1 MTRWLALS
9 LLTLLL
15 GPTVAPAADPG
26 PTITLGPRSACVV
39 PTSNRQARADG
50 GIVEVQLTAPNALTA
65 TMTGAVAANAILGRE
80 SAATQSFHLEQEF
93 VVEAPGDV
101 TMTLESTLV
110 GLVRARH
117 RAGAEARLASA
128 RICPAGAPDSPLVLA
143 HPPFDPGPAGA
154 RLCNQRLSPIEVPGM
169 PAGRYV
175 LTADFVLAGRA
186 GGVADG
192 HALADF
198 SPTAALPADWVR
210 SRDPFQG
217 VDKKGFGFR
226 TSLTVESA
234 GATGVASRT
243 IIGRDAALTPTAAT
257 AVPRPLRSAVVL
269 GLDRHT
275 VRR

>member
-1 MTRWLALS
+1 MTRRLALP

-15 GPTVAPAADPG
+15 GPSLAFAADPG
-26 PTITLGPRSACVV
+26 PTITLGPRTACVT
-39 PTSNRQARADG
+39 PTSSRQARADG
-50 GIVEVQLTAPNALTA
+50 GIVEVQLTAPNVLTA
-65 TMTGAVAANAILGRE
+65 SLTGAVAANAILGCE

-101 TMTLESTLV
+101 TMTFESTLV

-128 RICPAGAPDSPLVLA
+128 RVCPTGSPDSPLVLS

-154 RLCNQRLSPIEVPGM
+154 RLCNQRLTPIKVPGM

-175 LTADFVLAGRA
+175 LTADFVLAGHA

-198 SPTAALPADWVR
+198 SPTASLPADWVR

-217 VDKKGFGFR
+217 VDKKDFGFR
-226 TSLTVESA
+226 ASLTVESA
-234 GATGVASRT
+234 GSATVAARPAT
-243 IIGRDAALTPTAAT
+243 GRDAALRPTAAT
-257 AVPRPLRSAVVL
+257 ESRPLRSAVVI
-269 GLDRHT
+269 GLDRHAL
-275 VRR
+275 RR